1 MWEFDDII
9 SGRRVDAR
17 AIVTRVKDTPETHSL
32 SWEKCEFSENVQHAI
47 KFNSICAKVPRV
59 DIMLINKILPTYLF
73 FHAEHKKS

>member
-17 AIVTRVKDTPETHSL
+17 AIVTRVKNTPETHSL

-47 KFNSICAKVPRV
+47 KFNSICAKV
-59 DIMLINKILPTYLF
+59 DITLINKILPTDLF
-73 FHAEHKKS
+73 FSYRA